1 MFEIEI
7 TKNFSAAHQ
16 LKHYKGDCSK
26 LHGHNWQV
34 KVIVQAKKLD
44 EIGIALDFRKLKKTL
59 DEVVS
64 SLDHSNLN
72 ELPQFNNVN
81 PTSEVLAK
89 FIYREISNIIND
101 DNLKVSRVSI
111 SESTD
116 STASY
121 YE

>member
-16 LKHYKGDCSK
+16 LRHYKGDCSK

-34 KVIVQAKKLD
+34 RVIVQAEKLD
-44 EIGIALDFRKLKKTL
+44 EIGIALDFRKLKKAL
-59 DEVVS
+59 DGVIS

-72 ELPQFNNVN
+72 ELSQFNKEN
-81 PTSEVLAK
+81 PTSEVLAR
-89 FIYREISNIIND
+89 FIYREMSNIIN
-101 DNLKVSRVSI
+101 NNNVKIYKVSI